1 MGPSFIIH
9 LLSPIHLCLSTFV
22 YRGQDCLDCPL
33 KGWSA
38 VSLLLGWAV
47 ARRGLEARGSFP
59 FLIQSLWQEEILLP
73 LAFVPLLVLK
83 AVLSAE
89 QELQGLQEGAGETPE
104 LALWGLSLH
113 KFNVQLE
120 G

>member
-1 MGPSFIIH
+1 MECCQS
-9 LLSPIHLCLSTFV
+9 V
-22 YRGQDCLDCPL
+22 
-33 KGWSA
+33 
-38 VSLLLGWAV
+38 LLGWAV
-47 ARRGLEARGSFP
+47 ARRGLEAPGSFP

-73 LAFVPLLVLK
+73 VSFLPLLVLK
-83 AVLSAE
+83 AVLLAE

-104 LALWGLSLH
+104 LVLWGSSLH